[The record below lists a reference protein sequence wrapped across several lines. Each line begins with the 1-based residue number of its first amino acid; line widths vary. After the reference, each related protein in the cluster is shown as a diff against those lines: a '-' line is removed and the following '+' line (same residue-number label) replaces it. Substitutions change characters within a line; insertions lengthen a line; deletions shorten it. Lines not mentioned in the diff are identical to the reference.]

1 MKDTENLVMTQMMIS
16 FLAKVDSMNLCMA
29 GKAIMKMD
37 LHWPL
42 LKASSYMY
50 GSEFDF
56 VFINFRSSKKCVI

>member
-42 LKASSYMY
+42 LKASIVTCTMY
-50 GSEFDF
+50 ASEFHF
-56 VFINFRSSKKCVI
+56 V